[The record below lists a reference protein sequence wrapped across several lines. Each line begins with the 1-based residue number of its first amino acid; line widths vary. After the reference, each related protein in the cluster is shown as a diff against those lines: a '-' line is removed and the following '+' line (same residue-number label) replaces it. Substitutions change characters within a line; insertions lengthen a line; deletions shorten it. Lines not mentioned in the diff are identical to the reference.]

1 LKPIDFSY
9 NRPSSL
15 ADAFELLHRDG
26 DDGATMV
33 IAGGQSL
40 MPMLNLRLVRPTRLI
55 DLRNLGDLRQVQ
67 DDGDALI
74 YGAGITHAMIE
85 DGRVPDATPGWL
97 SSIAGDIAY
106 RAVRNRGTIGGSL
119 AHADPAADWLSALTA
134 LGGEV
139 MLSDGAS
146 TRFLSLADFTLGA
159 FSTARRADEIMTG
172 VRVRKRSSAA
182 RFGYWKYCR
191 KAGEFAKAIGAV
203 LVDPDRGETT
213 AVVGAIE
220 RAPLVLDDATELI
233 REPRAAESMVGAAL
247 PHLDPVR
254 RRLLGTALE
263 RAAMRVAPEREA
275 A

>member
-1 LKPIDFSY
+1 MKPVDFSY
-9 NRPSSL
+9 ARPSSL
-15 ADAFELLHRDG
+15 AEAFELLRGG
-26 DDGATMV
+26 DDGASMV

-40 MPMLNLRLVRPTRLI
+40 MPMLNLRLARPTSLI
-55 DLRNLGDLRQVQ
+55 DLRHLDEIRQVQ

-97 SSIAGDIAY
+97 APIADDIAY

-139 MLSDGAS
+139 QLSDGRS
-146 TRFLSLADFTLGA
+146 TRILTLSEFTLGA
-159 FSTARRADEIMTG
+159 FSTARRPDEILTG
-172 VRVRKRSSAA
+172 VRLPKRSTAA
-182 RFGYWKYCR
+182 HFGYWKYCR
-191 KAGEFAKAIGAV
+191 KVGEFAKAIGAV
-203 LVDPDRGETT
+203 LVDPDRGEAT
-213 AVVGAIE
+213 AVIGAIE
-220 RAPLVLDDATELI
+220 RAPLVLNDAEALI
-233 REPRAAESMVGAAL
+233 EDPRAAESLIALAL
-247 PHLDPVR
+247 PYLDPVR

-263 RAAMRVAPEREA
+263 RAALLSALERKA

>member
-1 LKPIDFSY
+1 MKPIDFSY
-9 NRPSSL
+9 SRPSSL

-67 DDGDALI
+67 DDSDALI
-74 YGAGITHAMIE
+74 YGTGITHAMIE

-172 VRVRKRSSAA
+172 VRREESARRQRASAIGNIAGRSVNSPKRSVLCWSIPIAA
-182 RFGYWKYCR
+182 RRW
-191 KAGEFAKAIGAV
+191 
-203 LVDPDRGETT
+203 
-213 AVVGAIE
+213 
-220 RAPLVLDDATELI
+220 PL
-233 REPRAAESMVGAAL
+233 S
-247 PHLDPVR
+247 VR
-254 RRLLGTALE
+254 SSGHRSSWTMQRS
-263 RAAMRVAPEREA
+263 
-275 A
+275 

>member
-1 LKPIDFSY
+1 
-9 NRPSSL
+9 
-15 ADAFELLHRDG
+15 
-26 DDGATMV
+26 MV

-40 MPMLNLRLVRPTRLI
+40 MPMLNLRLVRPTKLI

-139 MLSDGAS
+139 H
-146 TRFLSLADFTLGA
+146 A
-159 FSTARRADEIMTG
+159 FGRRIDALPVARRLHAR
-172 VRVRKRSSAA
+172 RVFDRASS
-182 RFGYWKYCR
+182 G
-191 KAGEFAKAIGAV
+191 
-203 LVDPDRGETT
+203 
-213 AVVGAIE
+213 
-220 RAPLVLDDATELI
+220 
-233 REPRAAESMVGAAL
+233 
-247 PHLDPVR
+247 
-254 RRLLGTALE
+254 
-263 RAAMRVAPEREA
+263 
-275 A
+275 

>member
-1 LKPIDFSY
+1 MKPVDFSY
-9 NRPSSL
+9 ARPSSL
-15 ADAFELLHRDG
+15 SDAFKLLAEDA
-26 DDGATMV
+26 DSMLL
-33 IAGGQSL
+33 AGGQSL
-40 MPMLNLRLVRPTRLI
+40 LPMLNLRLVRPTRLI
-55 DLRNLGDLRQVQ
+55 DLRHLDDLRQVQ

-134 LGGEV
+134 LGAEV
-139 MLSDGAS
+139 QLADGAS
-146 TRFLSLADFTLGA
+146 TRVLRLCDFVRAA
-159 FSTARRADEIMTG
+159 FVTARQPGEILTG
-172 VRVRKRSSAA
+172 VRLPKRSASA

-191 KAGEFAKAIGAV
+191 KVGEFAKAIGAV
-203 LVDPDRGETT
+203 LVDPDRGETR
-213 AVVGAIE
+213 AVVGAME
-220 RAPLVLDDATELI
+220 RAPLVLDDAEALLAD
-233 REPRAAESMVGAAL
+233 PRTAESMIGTAL
-247 PHLDPVR
+247 PDLDPVR

-263 RAAMRVAPEREA
+263 RAANLAAPERQA